1 MPWVGQLG
9 KPVAELTHLGWLLMF
24 PGKEVKINKLMCMK
38 TSIEDY
44 ENLCRLDV
52 LDVID
57 IARGDIKVHQDD

>member
-9 KPVAELTHLGWLLMF
+9 KPVAELTRFGWLLMF
-24 PGKEVKINKLMCMK
+24 PGNKVKINKLMCTK

-57 IARGDIKVHQDD
+57 IARGDIKVHQND